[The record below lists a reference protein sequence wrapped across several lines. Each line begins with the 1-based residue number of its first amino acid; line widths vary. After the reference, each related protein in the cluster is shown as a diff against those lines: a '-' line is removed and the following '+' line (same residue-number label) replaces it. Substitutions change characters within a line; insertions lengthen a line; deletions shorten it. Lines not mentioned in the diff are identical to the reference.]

1 MRVAH
6 LAGLTFIGW
15 TTESTFAAV
24 PESSLL
30 LNRPHATLRRCKR
43 LDAILAVSVSC
54 VDRFSNHRR
63 NCIYAQQDERRYEQ
77 SPWRLAGNTV
87 FDATAR

>member
-6 LAGLTFIGW
+6 LEGLTSIGG
-15 TTESTFAAV
+15 TTEPTFDRRSR
-24 PESSLL
+24 PLLL

-43 LDAILAVSVSC
+43 LDAILAVSSC

-87 FDATAR
+87 LDATAR